1 MDTSN
6 AERPLARSVVARQR
20 FSRIFSLGDRKKP
33 LSWTPGLVRMTQ
45 DPEIPTN
52 MCIFQFERDNS
63 KIPALLSLSSLH
75 DICLPFGDL
84 EIWNAQEGLIL
95 PPSLVD
101 SDSGSKSSG
110 NQFLPISWQSMHH
123 DSTLLD
129 DELEPSV
136 IALIDAPQLAER
148 PGMLIDAIHALK
160 SRFPTSL
167 IWTPGIGGPDNCAL
181 LSWIGVDL
189 FDLSRSHEASARGI
203 LLTEEGPRNIE
214 ETVAEDCGINSQI
227 NAWKR
232 AIAATR
238 TAIRQGT
245 LRELVE
251 RQALSS
257 PRSVERLRRHDAKI
271 SEIASKDPGSAGLES
286 SVKNGTRLRC
296 HSFTSREDPLIVD
309 WKRRV
314 SDLHTPPSHQ
324 SKVLVLL
331 PCSAQKPYRLSQSH
345 RRFQRSIKTRGV
357 NEVMVTAPLG
367 LVPRELED
375 IWPAAHYD
383 IPVTGD
389 WDLDEKTT
397 IISMIEKYANRN
409 GFLRIINHSGIDL
422 KSDQIDIID
431 TRQGSSAGSSESLSR
446 LEIAIDQASKELE
459 LDNPKESI
467 HRLEKL
473 KSLSRFQYGTD
484 EWLEGAR
491 VSGRPPIF
499 KIEID
504 KTQIALWNPRRGG
517 FSFSKASLN
526 LLDGCNALPRIEI
539 NTGFDWK
546 GDIFSTNLKTSDSGI
561 RLGDE
566 VLVFQDGSLIGS
578 ARATASGWEWPR
590 GPGRLAKAQ
599 HRL

>member
-1 MDTSN
+1 MNTSN
-6 AERPLARSVVARQR
+6 AERPLARGIVARQR
-20 FSRIFSLGDRKKP
+20 FSRIFSLGDRKNP
-33 LSWTPGLVRMTQ
+33 VSWTPGLVRMAQ
-45 DPEIPTN
+45 DPQIPINLCT
-52 MCIFQFERDNS
+52 FEFKRDNS
-63 KIPALLSLSSLH
+63 KIPSSLILRSLQ

-84 EIWNAQEGLIL
+84 ETWYAQEGLIL

-101 SDSGSKSSG
+101 SDSGSKSIG

-123 DSTLLD
+123 DPNLLD
-129 DELEPSV
+129 DDLEPSV

-148 PGMLIDAIHALK
+148 QGMLVDAIHALK

-214 ETVAEDCGINSQI
+214 ETVDEDFDINSQL

-238 TAIRQGT
+238 TAIRKGT

-271 SEIASKDPGSAGLES
+271 SEIASKDPGAAALES
-286 SVKNGTRLRC
+286 SVNIGTRLRC

-314 SDLHTPPSHQ
+314 ADLHTPPNHQ

-345 RRFQRSIKTRGV
+345 RRFQRSIKVRGV

-389 WDLDEKTT
+389 WDLDEMKT
-397 IISMIEKYANRN
+397 IISMVEKYAIRN
-409 GFLRIINHSGIDL
+409 GFLRIINHSGIDIKL
-422 KSDQIDIID
+422 EKIEIID
-431 TRQGSSAGSSESLSR
+431 TRQGSTAGSSESLKR
-446 LEIAIDQASKELE
+446 LEIEVERASKEFELE
-459 LDNPKESI
+459 NPKESV

-484 EWLEGAR
+484 AWLDHAK

-499 KIEID
+499 KIDID
-504 KTQIALWNPRRGG
+504 NNQIALWNPRRGG
-517 FSFSKASLN
+517 FSFSKPSLS
-526 LLDGCNALPRIEI
+526 LLDGCNALPRVEI
-539 NTGFDWK
+539 NSGFDWR
-546 GDIFSTNLKTSDSGI
+546 GDIFSTNLKSSDEGI
-561 RLGDE
+561 RLGDD
-566 VLVFQDGSLIGS
+566 VLVFQQGKLIGS